1 MFATSS
7 KDGYIFLY
15 TIPSYKLI
23 RSIYIP
29 YLLNDETE
37 FFYADNIFLSNYPL
51 PCITIYIYKK
61 RIFKIFTINGSWIG
75 DIEENKNIESIKC
88 GIIFTSYDYQD
99 YLIYCTNNGF
109 IKIRKLPELDL
120 IQEINPLNKS
130 IECLCVSKDSRLI
143 FCWSDSNE
151 IVVISNNFVN

>member
-1 MFATSS
+1 M
-7 KDGYIFLY
+7 
-15 TIPSYKLI
+15 
-23 RSIYIP
+23 
-29 YLLNDETE
+29 
-37 FFYADNIFLSNYPL
+37 SNYPL
-51 PCITIYIYKK
+51 SCITIYISKK

-143 FCWSDSNE
+143 FCWSDSNK
-151 IVVISNNFVN
+151 IVVVSNNFVK